1 MNRNLIS
8 IILGSI
14 MVVILAFVIILVYD
28 KYLYVQADLRLPSHI
43 SSYADMGYFKIDPR
57 TILASLERGDVDVFK
72 PLLEDPRDI
81 EEIPDI
87 TISWSQADFL
97 RIASALG
104 QFVWSDPMDLQDW
117 SLYYISFDG
126 SCEESLGF
134 DYAEIVYFKTGTTT
148 YTTRL
153 VEIHPYFGWVGW
165 GSGET
170 YPKPVLRRWKG
181 VDLLGAEVSAD
192 DAFRIASKDA
202 KERFQATN
210 YCHVIV
216 STPQNNDHGKW
227 YVDFFANPQYV
238 VYIVN
243 LDTGKF
249 TYQIR

>member
-1 MNRNLIS
+1 
-8 IILGSI
+8 
-14 MVVILAFVIILVYD
+14 
-28 KYLYVQADLRLPSHI
+28 
-43 SSYADMGYFKIDPR
+43 
-57 TILASLERGDVDVFK
+57 
-72 PLLEDPRDI
+72 
-81 EEIPDI
+81 
-87 TISWSQADFL
+87 
-97 RIASALG
+97 
-104 QFVWSDPMDLQDW
+104 MDLQDW